1 LSELDFAYSVFGLS
15 LSANRPIPGLK
26 QAKGIP
32 QPPYLE
38 IRLGVSPRIQCE
50 DHAGQEVLT
59 FTSSILL
66 ESGQPTLRIWE
77 IMGGAFLRLD
87 YFDGVQFWLERKGN
101 AIWARWPDSSSFEDA
116 ATYLLGPVLGL
127 ALRLRGVTC
136 LHASA
141 VAFGNHAVAFAGTEG
156 AGKSTTAAALAQR
169 GHRVIS
175 DDIVAL
181 VESDGAFFVLPAYPY
196 LCLWPDS
203 VNMLYGTEKALP
215 AFSRNWK
222 KRQLLLAEN
231 RLGFEEQPLPLGA
244 IFLLGERTT
253 EAAAPFVETVAPKDG
268 LFSLVADTYAT
279 NLLDRDMRA
288 REFELLGR
296 MLGFV
301 PVRRLRPHED
311 ALRIDALCSVIARAC
326 SDLLVQR
333 SQVSG

>member
-15 LSANRPIPGLK
+15 LRVNRSIPGLK
-26 QAKGIP
+26 PAGSTSQSPDVQIH
-32 QPPYLE
+32 
-38 IRLGVSPRIQCE
+38 LGFSPRVESQ
-50 DHAGQEVLT
+50 GSTSQEVLT
-59 FTSSILL
+59 FTSSILS
-66 ESGQPTLRIWE
+66 ESGEPTLRIWQ

-87 YFDGVQFWLERKGN
+87 YSDGVQFWLEREGK
-101 AIWARWPDSSSFEDA
+101 AIWARWSDSSSLEDA

-141 VAFGNHAVAFAGTEG
+141 VSFGNRAVAFAGTEG

-203 VNMLYGTEKALP
+203 VNMLYGTEKMLP
-215 AFSRNWK
+215 AFSRNWD
-222 KRQLLLAEN
+222 KRQLSLAEN
-231 RLGFEEQPLPLGA
+231 RLGFEEQPQPLGA

-253 EAAAPFVETVAPKDG
+253 DEAAPFVETVAPKDG
-268 LFSLVADTYAT
+268 LLSLVADTYAT

-296 MLGFV
+296 MLGVV
-301 PVRRLRPHED
+301 PVWRLRPNEN
-311 ALRIDALCSVIARAC
+311 ASRIDGLCDVISRAC
-326 SDLLVQR
+326 SDLLVWR
-333 SQVSG
+333 SRVSG